1 MIFSLF
7 LCFVE
12 GQRLLWTI
20 ILWDIYANTC
30 KIFENRNKSYLFG
43 CTIGQR
49 SFCLWAILDM
59 VVQKVSFF
67 ERLKISTFCK
77 TSKKTYSLAR
87 ASVTSSLFPDATDW
101 TCSLSFSIPA
111 VSSSTWKL
119 NQFSPTLGTI
129 DWVFLRITW
138 KLRSDFWKVL
148 RKNDRFR
155 NNELYRK
162 LIEELIWLHTISVFM
177 SHKCT
182 LMTS

>member
-1 MIFSLF
+1 MHNWSK
-7 LCFVE
+7 V
-12 GQRLLWTI
+12 
-20 ILWDIYANTC
+20 ILPLSNFIY
-30 KIFENRNKSYLFG
+30 G
-43 CTIGQR
+43 CTKSVI
-49 SFCLWAILDM
+49 
-59 VVQKVSFF
+59 
-67 ERLKISTFCK
+67 ERLKIGTFCK

-148 RKNDRFR
+148 RKNDRIR

-177 SHKCT
+177 SHKCIKYANDVIN
-182 LMTS
+182 LIERVC